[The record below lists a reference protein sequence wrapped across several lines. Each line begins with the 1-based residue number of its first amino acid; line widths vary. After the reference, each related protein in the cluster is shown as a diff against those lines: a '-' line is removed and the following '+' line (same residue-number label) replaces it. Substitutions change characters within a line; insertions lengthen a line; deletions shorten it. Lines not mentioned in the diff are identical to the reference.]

1 MRINLQPVSNVI
13 GIFLIVLGILMFFCA
28 GVGRYYNSG
37 DTYAFVQAATITMFL
52 GAISWKYKFSK
63 KEENITKREGYLIVA
78 FAWFFICILSAL
90 PYYISGVT
98 DAFIDAIFEATSG
111 VTTTGATIFND
122 IESLPQGILLWRSLT
137 QWIGGL
143 GIVVLT
149 VALFPILGIAGIE
162 LFVAEAPGPITDKIH
177 PRIKETAKRL
187 WYIYSGLTL
196 LAAATYYLCG
206 MEAFDA
212 FNHAL
217 TSLSTGGFSTKN
229 ISLAYFD
236 NPILHYFVVLFMA
249 LGGTNFMVLYF
260 LLKFRWARALKNEEF
275 RTYIIVLIILSLLI
289 LISLLVNQ
297 YSLTEENFRHSLF
310 TVVSLT
316 TTTGYVLCDYGLWP
330 NVSNAI
336 LFMIFFCGACAGST
350 SGGIKII
357 RHTVFFKN
365 SILEFKR
372 ILHPRAMIRIKINKE
387 LVAPRILTHIL
398 VFLLIYLFVFFVGFV
413 SLTLFGIDLLTAA
426 GLSASAIG
434 NIGPAFGEIGAVNSY
449 SSLPVAAKWTIS
461 FLMIIGRLELFT
473 VLVLFTPFFWRVN
486 A

>member
-28 GVGRYYNSG
+28 GVSGYYNSG
-37 DTYAFVQAATITMFL
+37 DTYAFVQSATITMFL

-78 FAWFFICILSAL
+78 FAWFFMCILSAL

-98 DAFIDAIFEATSG
+98 DAFTDAIFEATSG
-111 VTTTGATIFND
+111 VTTTGSTIFND

-162 LFVAEAPGPITDKIH
+162 LFVAESPGPTTDKIH

-196 LAAATYYLCG
+196 LAAAIYYLCG

-229 ISLAYFD
+229 FSLAYFE
-236 NPILHYFVVLFMA
+236 NPILHYFVILFMA

-260 LLKFRWARALKNEEF
+260 LLKFRWARAFKNEEF
-275 RTYIIVLIILSLLI
+275 RTYSIVLIILSFLI

-310 TVVSLT
+310 TVVSLA
-316 TTTGYVLCDYGLWP
+316 TTTGYVLNDYGLWP

-336 LFMIFFCGACAGST
+336 LFLIFFCGACAGST

-434 NIGPAFGEIGAVNSY
+434 NIGPAFGEIGAVNSC
-449 SSLPVAAKWTIS
+449 SSLPVAAKWIMS